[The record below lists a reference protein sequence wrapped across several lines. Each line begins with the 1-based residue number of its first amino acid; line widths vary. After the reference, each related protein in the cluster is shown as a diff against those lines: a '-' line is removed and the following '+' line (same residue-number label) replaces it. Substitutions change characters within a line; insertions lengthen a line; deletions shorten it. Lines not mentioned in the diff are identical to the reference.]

1 MLFCD
6 HRTEVGAIDITPA
19 AVTTAASKRLLAQF
33 VADLSVA
40 GPDLV
45 EVKSQRRRARTRLIT
60 DAEKLKTSDRL
71 GLIASASV
79 IADLV
84 DQGWLI
90 KISRKERVLAHRPS
104 DDEEEVRAYKRRR
117 YQAARDAQLRQPAT
131 RAFIER
137 MERGTLTTTGRHS
150 IFSLMRDGRHLQ
162 FEIAGALS
170 GASGKSLADLVQPY
184 IQFVHSA
191 SNCAI
196 TGLALQDIWRYFR
209 HTWSNPYE
217 SVPGRSMLFLVRDG
231 AAPNHPVMG
240 IGAISSAAVQLDARD
255 RFIGWLGEDVL
266 AEMRLNPH
274 LEYADWALETIDKA
288 LKAIYRQDFLEK
300 DLLPAKLPKH
310 VAQEDIAKLQKL
322 AAKARNEH
330 YSRAGA
336 GQNKT
341 SGDASRV
348 TAAEWQKFARSS
360 LFTFKRAR
368 EIAGLLEIRNTLHD
382 AWSGA
387 PKTKRIE
394 TLLASASG
402 RAAFLKIVRLARSM
416 TVGTEIAD
424 LTVCGAVPPYNVLL
438 GGKLVAMLA
447 ASPEVV
453 VEYKRRYQSLP
464 SIIASSMAGR
474 AVVRPANLVF
484 IGTTSLYGERP
495 NQYDRTS
502 YPCEIVGG
510 PKTHNVSY
518 RYLTSRE
525 HNRTSGV
532 GTFQFGR
539 DTKAAIEKYMSST
552 TNGLR
557 VNNVFGEGTSPKL
570 RSLRDGLNALGI
582 NSEEMLQHG
591 IEKVVYGA
599 AMVSNTSRYLLR
611 LDDAPQYLFSLD
623 EPGASTARIAHHWF
637 ERWAC
642 NRMTRS
648 ETQQKLSAHTLIRPI
663 RHGARV
669 VLPTNDEDQLSF
681 RIDRL

>member
-1 MLFCD
+1 
-6 HRTEVGAIDITPA
+6 VSAIDITPK
-19 AVTTAASKRLLAQF
+19 AVTTAASKRLFFQF
-33 VADLSVA
+33 VTDLSVV
-40 GPDLV
+40 GSDL
-45 EVKSQRRRARTRLIT
+45 EDNKSERLRARKRLL
-60 DAEKLKTSDRL
+60 ANSEKLKTKDKL
-71 GLIASASV
+71 GLIASALV

-84 DQGWLI
+84 EQGWLI
-90 KISRKERVLAHRPS
+90 KVNRNERVLAYRPFDD
-104 DDEEEVRAYKRRR
+104 DDEVRTHKRRR
-117 YQAARDAQLRQPAT
+117 YQSARDTQLRQPAT

-137 MERGTLTTTGRHS
+137 MERGVLTSTGRHS

-170 GASGKSLADLVQPY
+170 GASGKALADLVQPY

-255 RFIGWLGEDVL
+255 RFIGWLGEDII
-266 AEMRLNPH
+266 AECQRTPNP
-274 LEYADWALETIDKA
+274 EYADWAIATIDKA
-288 LKAIYRQDFLEK
+288 LKAIYRQDFLEM
-300 DLLPAKLPKH
+300 DLLPAKLPKQLPQR
-310 VAQEDIAKLQKL
+310 VVTKLQKL
-322 AAKARNEH
+322 AAKKREDH
-330 YSRAGA
+330 YSRAEA
-336 GQNKT
+336 GLNKA
-341 SGDASRV
+341 SGDASGV
-348 TAAEWQKFARSS
+348 MAADWQRYARSP

-368 EIAGLLEIRNTLHD
+368 EIAVLLETRNTLQA
-382 AWSGA
+382 AWDGV
-387 PKTKRIE
+387 PKAKRLE
-394 TLLASASG
+394 VLLASATG
-402 RAAFLKIVRLARSM
+402 RAAFVKVVRLARSM

-424 LTVCGAVPPYNVLL
+424 LTVCGAVPPYNALL

-453 VEYKRRYQSLP
+453 LEYKQRYQALP

-474 AVVRPANLVF
+474 AIVRPANLVF

-502 YPCEIVGG
+502 YPCKIVGG
-510 PKTHNVSY
+510 PTDESVRY
-518 RYLTSRE
+518 RYLTSLER
-525 HNRTSGV
+525 NRTSGV

-539 DTKAAIEKYMSST
+539 DTKAAIEKYTSST
-552 TNGLR
+552 TNGRR

-582 NSEEMLQHG
+582 SSDEMLQHG

-599 AMVSNTSRYLLR
+599 TMVSNTSRYLLR
-611 LDDAPQYLFSLD
+611 LDENPQFLFSLH
-623 EPGASTARIAHHWF
+623 EPQASTAKIAQHWF
-637 ERWAC
+637 ERWASS
-642 NRMTRS
+642 RMGRS
-648 ETQQKLSAHTLIRPI
+648 ETEQKLLTHTLVRPI

-669 VLPTNDEDQLSF
+669 VLPSSDEDQLSF
-681 RIDRL
+681 RID

>member
-1 MLFCD
+1 M
-6 HRTEVGAIDITPA
+6 VGHDPA
-19 AVTTAASKRLLAQF
+19 DTNSQRLRARSRLL
-33 VADLSVA
+33 DST
-40 GPDLV
+40 
-45 EVKSQRRRARTRLIT
+45 K
-60 DAEKLKTSDRL
+60 KLKTKDKL

-90 KISRKERVLAHRPS
+90 KTNRRERILAYRPS
-104 DDEEEVRAYKRRR
+104 DDDEEIRVHKRRR
-117 YQAARDAQLRQPAT
+117 YQAARDAQLRQPPT
-131 RAFIER
+131 REFIER
-137 MERGTLTTTGRHS
+137 MERGALTSTGRHS

-170 GASGKSLADLVQPY
+170 GASGKTLADLVKPY
-184 IQFVHSA
+184 IQFVHST

-196 TGLALQDIWRYFR
+196 TGLALHDIWRYFR

-266 AEMRLNPH
+266 AECQRNPTP
-274 LEYADWALETIDKA
+274 EYADWALATIDQA

-300 DLLPAKLPKH
+300 DILSAKLQKRVPQRII
-310 VAQEDIAKLQKL
+310 VKLQKL
-322 AAKARNEH
+322 AAKAREQH
-330 YSRAGA
+330 YSRADARLNKA
-336 GQNKT
+336 GGNAV
-341 SGDASRV
+341 GV
-348 TAAEWQKFARSS
+348 TAADWQRYARSP

-368 EIAGLLEIRNTLHD
+368 EIAALLGIRNMFQEV
-382 AWSGA
+382 WSGVA
-387 PKTKRIE
+387 KAKRLE
-394 TLLASASG
+394 ALLASAAG
-402 RAAFLKIVRLARSM
+402 RAAFLRVVRLARSM

-424 LTVCGAVPPYNVLL
+424 LTICGAVPPYNALL
-438 GGKLVAMLA
+438 GGKLVAILA

-453 VEYKRRYQSLP
+453 VEYRRRYQSLP

-474 AVVRPANLVF
+474 AVIRPANLVF

-495 NQYDRTS
+495 NQYDRAS
-502 YPCEIVGG
+502 YPCAIVGG
-510 PKTHNVSY
+510 PKDQAIRY
-518 RYLTSRE
+518 RYLTGSERS
-525 HNRTSGV
+525 RTSGV

-539 DTKAAIEKYMSST
+539 DTKAAIEKYLSST

-582 NSEEMLQHG
+582 SSEEMLQHG
-591 IEKVVYGA
+591 MEKVVYGA
-599 AMVSNTSRYLLR
+599 ALVANPSRYLLR
-611 LDDAPQYLFSLD
+611 LDDVPEYLFSLD
-623 EPGASTARIAHHWF
+623 EVQASTARIAQYWF
-637 ERWAC
+637 DRWALE
-642 NRMTRS
+642 RMRRS
-648 ETQQKLSAHTLIRPI
+648 ETEQKLLIHTLVRPI

-669 VLPTNDEDQLSF
+669 MLPNDDNDQLTF
-681 RIDRL
+681 RID